1 MNLLSLTFAVSIR
14 VPIIALAEESAGS
27 TTAAMLLNVNVP
39 NTGRE
44 KLVIFPTAQM
54 TVGHQRGDFAT
65 SMILKHVF
73 ALQAGKV
80 SLNIVKNLLLRG
92 CMWFLEVFE
101 TVLDKC
107 LCFNWEENQASIQLL
122 LLTDCWEEV
131 LVSSCATM
139 QSCQLDV

>member
-1 MNLLSLTFAVSIR
+1 MFAVSIC

-27 TTAAMLLNVNVP
+27 ITAAILLNVNVP

-54 TVGHQRGDFAT
+54 IVGHQRGDFAT

-80 SLNIVKNLLLRG
+80 SLNIMENFLLRRYLLYI
-92 CMWFLEVFE
+92 WFLEVFD
-101 TVLDKC
+101 TVLD
-107 LCFNWEENQASIQLL
+107 
-122 LLTDCWEEV
+122 
-131 LVSSCATM
+131 SCAFK
-139 QSCQLDV
+139 